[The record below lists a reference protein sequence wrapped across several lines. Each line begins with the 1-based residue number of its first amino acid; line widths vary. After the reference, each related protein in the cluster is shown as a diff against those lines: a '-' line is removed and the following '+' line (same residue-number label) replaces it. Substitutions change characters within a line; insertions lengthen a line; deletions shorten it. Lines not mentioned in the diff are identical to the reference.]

1 MCFHCSVFIREV
13 KKRIRAGEKSYDYV
27 QHRLVE
33 SVRTANGPR
42 QRTVLNLGTLEI
54 NKDKYKDLANT
65 IEAILNKDKQCGLFD
80 TDPEIAGLARHFAG
94 IILRQ
99 RLQAEPSSQEKDTD
113 PPRYET
119 VDVNSFTASDGRS
132 VSLEH
137 IALTQL
143 RQLGFFDILDGC
155 GFTESQQRHAAAL
168 VCARL
173 VHPDSER
180 ETAKWLRET
189 SAMDELLDTDFSSI
203 SDQTLHRSADRL
215 YAQRE
220 LIEKGLSEK
229 STDLFSLDDSL
240 VFYDLTNS
248 YFESPKQDS
257 AIAKY
262 AKSKEKRNDCPLIT
276 LGLVVDAQ
284 GFPKKSRIYEG
295 NVAEGGT
302 LFDILEE
309 LGKEEGAKPRTV
321 IIDAGIATEENLER
335 LREDKRFEY
344 VAVSR
349 KKMARE
355 LFEGAEA
362 KEIAVNRKKR
372 LTVKALRQED
382 EVFLLCASED
392 REAKEK
398 AMFADRKYKFEKG
411 LRLLNAGLTKPRT
424 QKKYDSILERIGRLK
439 QKFKM
444 GNFYTINVTKEE
456 EKATSITWTFLKD
469 NPQEPGEYI
478 LRTSRKDL
486 SDEQISM
493 LHRTL
498 TMIESSFRWI
508 KMSLGMRP
516 NYHQLD
522 KRMSA
527 HVFISVL
534 AYFVMTPILHKLH
547 WGGNF
552 VSAKETK
559 REYSDWEIPYG
570 WNGIAGTMASQ
581 TRVTSSFL
589 CEDNQRM
596 DVRTTL
602 EPTAKQRELY
612 RRLSIPP
619 KPLKRIIVKQGGS
632 H

>member
-1 MCFHCSVFIREV
+1 MFIREV
-13 KKRIRAGEKSYDYV
+13 KKRIRTDEKIYDYI

-33 SVRTANGPR
+33 SVRTSSGPR

-54 NKDKYKDLANT
+54 DKDKYKDLANT
-65 IEAILNKDKQCGLFD
+65 IEAILNKENQGDLFD
-80 TDPEIAGLARHFAG
+80 ADPEVVGLARHFAE
-94 IILRQ
+94 IIIRQ
-99 RLQAEPSSQEKDTD
+99 RIQAERPKQEEEIETD
-113 PPRYET
+113 SPRYES
-119 VDVNSFTASDGRS
+119 VDVNSITASLGRS

-143 RQLGFFDILDGC
+143 GQLGFFDVLKEC
-155 GFTESQQRHAAAL
+155 GFTESQQQHAAAQ
-168 VCARL
+168 VCSRL

-180 ETAKWLRET
+180 ETARWLRET
-189 SAMDELLDTDFSSI
+189 SAMDELMGADFSSI
-203 SDQTLHRSADRL
+203 SDHALHRSADQLFAKRDI
-215 YAQRE
+215 
-220 LIEKGLSEK
+220 IEKRLSEK
-229 STDLFSLDDSL
+229 SSELFSLDNSL
-240 VFYDLTNS
+240 IFYDLTNS
-248 YFESPKQDS
+248 YFESPKLGS
-257 AIAKY
+257 AIGAY
-262 AKSKEKRNDCPLIT
+262 GHSKEKRKDCPLIT
-276 LGLVVDAQ
+276 LALVVDAQ

-295 NVAEGGT
+295 NITEGDT
-302 LFDILEE
+302 LFEVLEA
-309 LGKEEGAKPRTV
+309 LVKEDGRGTTPKTV
-321 IIDAGIATEENLER
+321 IIDAGIATEDNLER
-335 LREDKRFEY
+335 LRKDKRFEY

-349 KKMARE
+349 KKMPRE
-355 LFEGAEA
+355 LFNGKEA
-362 KEIAVNRKKR
+362 KEIEVNRKKR
-372 LTVKALRQED
+372 LTVKALHQAD
-382 EVFLLCASED
+382 EVFLLCASEE
-392 REAKEK
+392 RAAKEK
-398 AMFADRKYKFEKG
+398 AMFANRKYKFEKG

-424 QKKYDSILERIGRLK
+424 RKNYDSILERIGRLK

-444 GNFYTINVTKEE
+444 GKFYTINVTKEE
-456 EKATSITWTFLKD
+456 EKATSISWTFLKD
-469 NPQEPGEYI
+469 KPKEPGEYI

-534 AYFVMTPILHKLH
+534 AYFVMAPILHKLH
-547 WGGNF
+547 WGGLF
-552 VSAKETK
+552 VSAKEPK
-559 REYSDWEIPYG
+559 REHSDWEIPYG
-570 WNGIAGTMASQ
+570 WKGIAGIMASQ

-602 EPTAKQRELY
+602 EPTAKQRDLY
-612 RRLSIPP
+612 RRLNIPP
-619 KPLKRIIVKQGGS
+619 KPLKRIIVKQGRS

>member
-1 MCFHCSVFIREV
+1 M
-13 KKRIRAGEKSYDYV
+13 
-27 QHRLVE
+27 
-33 SVRTANGPR
+33 
-42 QRTVLNLGTLEI
+42 LNLGTLEI
-54 NKDKYKDLANT
+54 DKDKYKDLANT
-65 IEAILNKDKQCGLFD
+65 IEAILNKDNQGDLFD
-80 TDPEIAGLARHFAG
+80 ADPEVVGLARHFAE
-94 IILRQ
+94 IIIRQ
-99 RLQAEPSSQEKDTD
+99 RIQAEPPKQEDEIETD
-113 PPRYET
+113 SPRYES
-119 VDVNSFTASDGRS
+119 VDVNSITASLGRS

-143 RQLGFFDILDGC
+143 GQLVFFDVLKEC
-155 GFTESQQRHAAAL
+155 GFTESQQQHAAAQ
-168 VCARL
+168 VCSRL

-180 ETAKWLRET
+180 ETARWLRET
-189 SAMDELLDTDFSSI
+189 SAMDELMGADFSSI
-203 SDQTLHRSADRL
+203 SDHALHRSADQLFAKRDI
-215 YAQRE
+215 
-220 LIEKGLSEK
+220 IEKRLSEK
-229 STDLFSLDDSL
+229 SSELFSLDNSL
-240 VFYDLTNS
+240 IFYDLTNR
-248 YFESPKQDS
+248 YFESPKRGS
-257 AIAKY
+257 AIAAY
-262 AKSKEKRNDCPLIT
+262 GNSTEKRKDCPLIT
-276 LGLVVDAQ
+276 LALVVDAQ
-284 GFPKKSRIYEG
+284 GFPKRSRIYEG
-295 NVAEGGT
+295 NITEGVT
-302 LFDILEE
+302 LFEILEA
-309 LGKEEGAKPRTV
+309 LVKEDGRGTTPKTV
-321 IIDAGIATEENLER
+321 IIDAGIATEANLER
-335 LREDKRFEY
+335 LRKDKRFEY

-349 KKMARE
+349 KKMPRE
-355 LFEGAEA
+355 LFDGKEA
-362 KEIAVNRKKR
+362 KKIEVNRKKR
-372 LTVKALRQED
+372 LTVKALHQAD